1 VVWGLNFKRFIR
13 RKNEEDLW
21 SAYRRT
27 FGIAKVSRAGDL
39 IGIKDIGRGRLFVVK
54 PSGLAQYD
62 KQAGQDPKFPLTGGL
77 DIKYGLTSNIVV
89 NPTGN
94 TDFAETDVDVE
105 PFNLTPFKVFI
116 PEKRQFFLE
125 NAGIFNFDIGDQGD
139 VILIV

>member
-1 VVWGLNFKRFIR
+1 
-13 RKNEEDLW
+13 
-21 SAYRRT
+21 
-27 FGIAKVSRAGDL
+27 
-39 IGIKDIGRGRLFVVK
+39 VK

-62 KQAGQDPKFPLTGGL
+62 KHAGQDPKFPLTGGL

-94 TDFAETDVDVE
+94 TDFADTEVDVE

-125 NAGIFNFDIGDQGD
+125 NAGIFNFDIG
-139 VILIV
+139 IRLLRSCRHLC